1 AAPALTL
8 NYGMFIQQLFDFT
21 IIAFAIFVAVKALN
35 RLKRKEEAAP
45 APTPEPSAEEKLL
58 TEIRDLLKQ
67 QNDK

>member
-1 AAPALTL
+1 
-8 NYGMFIQQLFDFT
+8 
-21 IIAFAIFVAVKALN
+21 FAIFVAVKALN

-45 APTPEPSAEEKLL
+45 TTPPEPTVEEKLL